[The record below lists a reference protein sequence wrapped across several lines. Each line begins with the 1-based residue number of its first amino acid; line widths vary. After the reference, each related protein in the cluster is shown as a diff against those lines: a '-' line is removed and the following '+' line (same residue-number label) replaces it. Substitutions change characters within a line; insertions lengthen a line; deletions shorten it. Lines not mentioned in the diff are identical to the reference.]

1 MIILGLLAVS
11 VFVVATLPAGVLVGR
26 LEPHGVTADAVGGTI
41 WSGRAQGL
49 SARGASIGDLQWS
62 LRPLGLLRG
71 ALAGHAVLA
80 TGGGRVEA
88 DFDRAYSGRLLI
100 ESAQG
105 EIPLEA
111 LNALGVRGVRN
122 WRGRIVADLNRLV
135 IDENWPVAA
144 VGTVDLHD
152 LTAPPPRVAALGSFR
167 LNFPEQPGNDG
178 LVASVAQTD
187 GPLLVDGH
195 LTLGPDR
202 SFLIEGRLAPR
213 GTPSPDLAN
222 LLQVL
227 GPPDA
232 GGRRPF
238 SLSGTL

>member
-1 MIILGLLAVS
+1 MARS
-11 VFVVATLPAGVLVGR
+11 PATPCSR
-26 LEPHGVTADAVGGTI
+26 T
-41 WSGRAQGL
+41 
-49 SARGASIGDLQWS
+49 GD
-62 LRPLGLLRG
+62 
-71 ALAGHAVLA
+71 
-80 TGGGRVEA
+80 GRVEA
-88 DFDRAYSGRLLI
+88 DFERAYSGRLLI
-100 ESAQG
+100 ESARG
-105 EIPLEA
+105 ELPLEA

-122 WRGRIVADLNRLV
+122 WRGRIAADIGRLV

-167 LNFPEQPGNDG
+167 LSFPEQAGNDG
-178 LVASVAQTD
+178 LIASVTQTD
-187 GPLLVDGH
+187 GPLLVDGQ